1 MIKLLL
7 DHSCLLD
14 VLWFLVMIHSDPYE
28 NSFKKRRVFHV
39 SSCCRC
45 SNAYK
50 LQTIKACMPS
60 TTKNLHCWKCITDRK
75 RMKPKKMKLQF
86 LRLNLFQIDWSYM
99 KKGSTW
105 IDAATQIFFAYS
117 VGTGALPAL
126 GSYNKFNHNCFRYF
140 TSVGNVRGINNLTL
154 VVCHFVLSLP
164 HRNSINT
171 NPYYVF
177 SWATMANWG
186 NTFYIT
192 TEVFGEIKINQW
204 VY

>member
-75 RMKPKKMKLQF
+75 RMKQKNETTVSTSESFSDWLELHEKRFNLDWRCNSNLLCLQRGYRGASGVRI
-86 LRLNLFQIDWSYM
+86 LQQI
-99 KKGSTW
+99 
-105 IDAATQIFFAYS
+105 
-117 VGTGALPAL
+117 
-126 GSYNKFNHNCFRYF
+126 
-140 TSVGNVRGINNLTL
+140 
-154 VVCHFVLSLP
+154 
-164 HRNSINT
+164 
-171 NPYYVF
+171 
-177 SWATMANWG
+177 
-186 NTFYIT
+186 
-192 TEVFGEIKINQW
+192 
-204 VY
+204 